1 MDQNASK
8 EYATTYFMFKFM
20 VNKRSVGIIFV
31 PDLFL
36 TCCASYKINRMFLSL
51 SPILL
56 ANPLKILYFNW
67 PCKSQYRNFDISS
80 IYAQGL

>member
-8 EYATTYFMFKFM
+8 EYTTTYFMFKFM

-31 PDLFL
+31 PDLLL
-36 TCCASYKINRMFLSL
+36 TCCASYKVNRMFLSL

-56 ANPLKILYFNW
+56 ANPLKNNLFHW
-67 PCKSQYRNFDISS
+67 ALQTS
-80 IYAQGL
+80 I